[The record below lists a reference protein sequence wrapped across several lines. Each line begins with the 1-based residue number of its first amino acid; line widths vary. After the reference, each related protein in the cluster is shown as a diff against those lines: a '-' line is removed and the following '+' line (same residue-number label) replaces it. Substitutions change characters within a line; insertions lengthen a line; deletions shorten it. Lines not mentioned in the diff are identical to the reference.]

1 MFHSFYL
8 AWQYIRFYKLR
19 STILVAC
26 ITLIA
31 FLPLSLQ
38 LLLYKSEALLF
49 ERANETPLLLGANSS
64 PLDLVLNSL
73 YFDDELPRL
82 ITQQAEERIWDS
94 ELASAIPLYVRFKS
108 RSAPIV
114 GTTLDYF
121 EFRHLSL
128 SYGRWMGLLGETV
141 IGANVAKRL
150 KLSIGDSLISSPETV
165 FDLAGVYPLK
175 MNIVGILAP
184 SFTMDDEAVF
194 VDIKTTWIIEGLVHG
209 HDDVT
214 QTSDQSVILAREKG
228 TVTANA
234 KLMHYNEITPEN
246 QSNFH
251 IHGDTTQYPLT
262 AVIVL
267 PDDTKSGTLLRGR
280 LLNDKNYQL
289 VKPLTIIVGL
299 MANIFRIKHMI
310 DGVVLLVG
318 LATLLAIFLVFS
330 LSLRLR
336 EKEFETVFKIGG
348 NRLTTAY
355 LMVTEIILIGLISL
369 GLCIILLK
377 LVELYSTDIVRLLII
392 Q

>member
-1 MFHSFYL
+1 MLHSFYL

-38 LLLYKSEALLF
+38 LLLNKSETLLF
-49 ERANETPLLLGANSS
+49 ERANETPLLLGANGS

-73 YFDDELPRL
+73 YFDDELPNL

-94 ELASAIPLYVRFKS
+94 ELASAIPLYVRFKA
-108 RSAPIV
+108 RNAPIV

-121 EFRHLSL
+121 DFRQLKLTS
-128 SYGRWMGLLGETV
+128 GRWMGLLGETV

-150 KLSIGDSLISSPETV
+150 NLTIGDSLISSPETV

-175 MNIVGILAP
+175 MKIVGILAP
-184 SFTMDDEAVF
+184 SYTMDDEAVF

-214 QTSDQSVILAREKG
+214 NTPDQSVILSRKKG
-228 TVTANA
+228 IVTANA

-251 IHGDTTQYPLT
+251 IHGDKTQYPLT
-262 AVIVL
+262 AVIVV
-267 PDDTKSGTLLRGR
+267 PEDSKSGTLLRGR

-289 VKPLTIIVGL
+289 VKPLTIIDGL

-355 LMVTEIILIGLISL
+355 LMITEIILIGLISL
-369 GLCIILLK
+369 GLCFMLLK
-377 LVELYSTDIVRLLII
+377 LVELYSTDIVRMLII